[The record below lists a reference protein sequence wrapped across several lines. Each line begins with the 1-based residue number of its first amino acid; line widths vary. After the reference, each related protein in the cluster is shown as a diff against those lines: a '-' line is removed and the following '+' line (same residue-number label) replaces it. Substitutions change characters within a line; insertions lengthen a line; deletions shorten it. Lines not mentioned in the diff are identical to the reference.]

1 MFPISDSVR
10 SQKFPFIALILIV
23 MNAVVFTAMV
33 FGSRDSIVEKYAL
46 TPNLVSLTNP
56 KSLLP
61 FITSQFLHGGF
72 FHIFSNM
79 WFLWVFGDNVE
90 EKLGKTRF
98 ALLYILSGILGAF
111 LQYVVSPHSVVPML
125 GASGAVSGVL
135 GAYFV
140 LFPRH
145 SIKSVVFFFFMISTI
160 NIPAG
165 FYILYWFVIQLFSGV
180 ASLPGMAESS
190 GGVAFF
196 AHVGGFILGYF
207 LAKKFFTKKEKN
219 WIEGE
224 IIN

>member
-10 SQKFPFIALILIV
+10 SHKFPLVTLALIVI
-23 MNAVVFTAMV
+23 NIFVFAQMI
-33 FGSRDSIVEKYAL
+33 FAGADSIVEKYAL
-46 TPNLVSLTNP
+46 TPTTVNFTNP
-56 KSLLP
+56 LTLLP

-90 EKLGKTRF
+90 EKLGKINF
-98 ALLYILSGILGAF
+98 LFMYLLSGILGAF
-111 LQYVVSPHSVVPML
+111 LQYVVSSDSSIPML

-140 LFPRH
+140 LFPGHR
-145 SIKSVVFFFFMISTI
+145 IKSIVFMFLIITTI
-160 NIPAG
+160 NIPAS
-165 FYILYWFVIQLFSGV
+165 FYIFYWFIIQLFSGF
-180 ASLPGMAESS
+180 ASLPGLAESA

-207 LAKKFFTKKEKN
+207 STKLFFNKKEKN